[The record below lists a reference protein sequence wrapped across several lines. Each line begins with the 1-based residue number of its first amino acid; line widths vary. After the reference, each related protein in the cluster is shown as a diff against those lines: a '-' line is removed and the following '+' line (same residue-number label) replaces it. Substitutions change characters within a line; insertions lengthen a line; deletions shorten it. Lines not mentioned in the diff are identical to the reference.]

1 MSARRLSPA
10 RLTLRALTCVVP
22 LVALLG
28 VDCFHVG
35 SLPAR
40 ELYRLTLPVPA
51 DSAPGAGGGTMP
63 NATDGSPPPLTGTLG
78 IAEYVTPGIY
88 GDPPI
93 VYRLDDTEY
102 GSYSY
107 REWAVPLADQLGV
120 LTERVLARVPL
131 TAERAVFDPPSRR
144 AQTYI
149 WRGTV
154 REFEEVDRGQQVLAA
169 VRIDLRI
176 VRAQDDSIMWSGS
189 SRLERASPSTNMS
202 GIVETLSALAGDVLT
217 DLATRARQELATRQ
231 P

>member
-1 MSARRLSPA
+1 MSSHRRTSG
-10 RLTLRALTCVVP
+10 LTVLVGRALLP
-22 LVALLG
+22 LLAVFALACG
-28 VDCFHVG
+28 G
-35 SLPAR
+35 WPGKLPPR
-40 ELYRLTLPVPA
+40 ELYRLTLPVIA
-51 DSAPGAGGGTMP
+51 DSAASGATVT
-63 NATDGSPPPLTGTLG
+63 ATDGTPPPLPGTLG

-93 VYRLDDTEY
+93 VYRLNDTEY
-102 GSYSY
+102 GSYPN

-120 LTERVLARVPL
+120 LTERVLGRVPL

-154 REFEEVDRGQQVLAA
+154 REFEEVNRGQQVLAA

-176 VRAQDDSIMWSGS
+176 VRADDDSIVWSGT
-189 SRLERASPSTNMS
+189 SRIERPAQSTNMS
-202 GIVETLSALAGDVLT
+202 GIVETLSVLADEVLT
-217 DLATRARQELATRQ
+217 DLATRARQEISTRR

>member
-1 MSARRLSPA
+1 MSDRRLSHT
-10 RLTLRALTCVVP
+10 RLTLRAFARIAP

-28 VDCFHVG
+28 VDCVHVG

-40 ELYRLTLPVPA
+40 ELYRLTLPIA
-51 DSAPGAGGGTMP
+51 SDTASGAGTTTT
-63 NATDGSPPPLTGTLG
+63 ATDGAPAPLAGTLG

-154 REFEEVDRGQQVLAA
+154 REFEEVNRDQRVLAA

-176 VRAQDDSIMWSGS
+176 VRAEDDSIVWSGTSRIERPAQS
-189 SRLERASPSTNMS
+189 SNMS
-202 GIVETLSALAGDVLT
+202 GIVETLSALANDVLT
-217 DLATRARQELATRQ
+217 DLATRARQELSTRRH
-231 P
+231 